1 MKTNTGTSKS
11 TASCSDEKQPGDPT
25 YPLTSYSLT
34 ITKNS
39 GDIISDALL
48 GIMEDFLK
56 TFCTRGIIQNYI

>member
-11 TASCSDEKQPGDPT
+11 RASCSDEKQPGDPTT

-39 GDIISDALL
+39 GDIIQML
-48 GIMEDFLK
+48 
-56 TFCTRGIIQNYI
+56 Y